1 MLKAILFFALTST
14 MLFAGNIAIVKKIS
28 GKVFAKRDAKMIVL
42 APGTK
47 LFQGDILITKKDSK
61 VGIIF
66 DDGTLLS
73 LGENSILNI
82 NRYIFKPATN
92 NFDIDLDMKKGL
104 AAFQSGK
111 IGKLSPK
118 SVKFKIPEGTIG
130 IRGTKFL
137 VQVR

>member
-1 MLKAILFFALTST
+1 MSKLIVSFILLSVSIFA
-14 MLFAGNIAIVKKIS
+14 ANIAIVKKTS
-28 GKVFAKRDAKMIVL
+28 GEAFVKRDTNMIVL
-42 APGTK
+42 KPGVK
-47 LFQGDILITKKDSK
+47 LFEGDILVTKKDGK

-73 LGENSILNI
+73 LGENSILDI
-82 NRYIFKPATN
+82 NKYIFKPATN
-92 NFDIDLDMKKGL
+92 DFDIDLDMKKGV

-118 SVKFKIPEGTIG
+118 SVKFRIPEGTIG

-137 VQVR
+137 VQVN

>member
-1 MLKAILFFALTST
+1 MHKLFLLFILSASLVLASS
-14 MLFAGNIAIVKKIS
+14 IAIVKNAS
-28 GKVFAKRDAKMIVL
+28 GGAFAKRGGHLISLKSGEEL
-42 APGTK
+42 Y
-47 LFQGDILITKKDSK
+47 QGDILVTKNNGKL
-61 VGIIF
+61 GIIF

-82 NRYIFKPATN
+82 NKYIFKPASN
-92 NFDIDLDMKKGL
+92 NFDINLDMKKGL
-104 AAFQSGK
+104 AAFESGK

-137 VQVR
+137 VEVK

>member
-1 MLKAILFFALTST
+1 MQKLFLFFILSVS
-14 MLFAGNIAIVKKIS
+14 LIFASSIAVVKKAS
-28 GKVFAKRDAKMIVL
+28 GEAFVKRKEQIIPL
-42 APGTK
+42 KIGEQ
-47 LFQGDILITKKDSK
+47 LYEGDILIAKKNGK
-61 VGIIF
+61 LGIIF

-82 NRYIFKPATN
+82 NKYIFKPASN

-104 AAFQSGK
+104 AAFESGK

-118 SVKFKIPEGTIG
+118 SVKFRVPEGTIG

-137 VQVR
+137 VEAK

>member
-1 MLKAILFFALTST
+1 MHKLFLFFILSASF
-14 MLFAGNIAIVKKIS
+14 LFASSIAIVKKAS
-28 GKVFAKRDAKMIVL
+28 GEAFAKRNNHMISL
-42 APGTK
+42 KSGEQ
-47 LFQGDILITKKDSK
+47 LYQGDVLITKKDGK
-61 VGIIF
+61 LGIIF

-82 NRYIFKPATN
+82 NKYIFKPASN
-92 NFDIDLDMKKGL
+92 NFDINLDMKKGL
-104 AAFQSGK
+104 AAFESGK

-137 VQVR
+137 VEVK

>member
-1 MLKAILFFALTST
+1 MQKIFLFFIISTSL
-14 MLFAGNIAIVKKIS
+14 LFASGIAIVKKI
-28 GKVFAKRDAKMIVL
+28 GGEVFVKRNSHLISLKAGEQL
-42 APGTK
+42 YE
-47 LFQGDILITKKDSK
+47 GDILITKKNGK
-61 VGIIF
+61 IGIIF

-82 NRYIFKPATN
+82 NKYIFKPASN
-92 NFDIDLDMKKGL
+92 NFDINLDMKKGL
-104 AAFQSGK
+104 AAFESGK

-137 VQVR
+137 VEVK

>member
-1 MLKAILFFALTST
+1 MHKLFLFFILSASL
-14 MLFAGNIAIVKKIS
+14 LFASSIAIVKKAS
-28 GKVFAKRDAKMIVL
+28 GEAFAKRNNRMISL
-42 APGTK
+42 KRGEQ
-47 LFQGDILITKKDSK
+47 LYQGDVLITKKNGK
-61 VGIIF
+61 LGIIF

-82 NRYIFKPATN
+82 NKYIFKPASN
-92 NFDIDLDMKKGL
+92 NFDINLDMKKGL
-104 AAFQSGK
+104 AAFESGK

-137 VQVR
+137 VEVK

>member
-1 MLKAILFFALTST
+1 MLKLVVSFTLLVISLFGA
-14 MLFAGNIAIVKKIS
+14 NIAIVKKTS
-28 GKVFAKRDAKMIVL
+28 GEVFAKRDTNMIAL
-42 APGTK
+42 KPGVK
-47 LFQGDILITKKDSK
+47 LFEGDILITKKNGK

-82 NRYIFKPATN
+82 NKYIFKPATN
-92 NFDIDLDMKKGL
+92 DFDIDLDMKKGV

-111 IGKLSPK
+111 IGRLSPK

-137 VQVR
+137 VQVN

>member
-1 MLKAILFFALTST
+1 MQKVFLFFIISTSL
-14 MLFAGNIAIVKKIS
+14 LFASGIAIVKKVGGEVFVKRNSHLIS
-28 GKVFAKRDAKMIVL
+28 LKAGEQL
-42 APGTK
+42 YE
-47 LFQGDILITKKDSK
+47 GDILITKKNGK
-61 VGIIF
+61 IGIIF

-82 NRYIFKPATN
+82 NKYIFKPASN
-92 NFDIDLDMKKGL
+92 SFDINLDMKKGL
-104 AAFQSGK
+104 AAFESGK

-137 VQVR
+137 VEVK